1 MSSMVY
7 IRLRKKVTAH
17 AGKILRLRDV
27 AQVIAD
33 EPYATVREIPVYE
46 PDFKEGNLAV
56 LDLIDVVRRIRS
68 AFPGLDVRSIG
79 PAQVIIELQAERI
92 RPRLWWVAGVWLLLF
107 VGSALAIMNFH
118 TDVSMREVHER
129 IYYLMTGQHVHEP
142 LVLQIPY
149 SLGIGIGMIVFF
161 NHLFKRRLNDEPS
174 PLELEMYL
182 YQEHLDQYVIEHEK
196 QKERTQS

>member
-1 MSSMVY
+1 MVY
-7 IRLRKKVTAH
+7 VRLHKKVTARP
-17 AGKILRLRDV
+17 GQILRLCDV

-33 EPYATVREIPVYE
+33 EPHAAVREIPVHE
-46 PDFKEGNLAV
+46 PTFKDGNLAV
-56 LDLIDVVRRIRS
+56 LDLIDVVRQIRS
-68 AFPGLDVRSIG
+68 AFSGLDVRSIG
-79 PAQVIIELQAERI
+79 PAQVIIELESDRAAP
-92 RPRLWWVAGVWLLLF
+92 RPWWVAGVWLLLF

-129 IYYLMTGQHVHEP
+129 IYYLMTGKRVHQP

-149 SLGIGIGMIVFF
+149 SLGIGIGMFVFF
-161 NHLFKRRLNDEPS
+161 NHLFKRRFNDEPS

-182 YQEHLDQYVIEHEK
+182 YQENLDQYVIEHEK

>member
-1 MSSMVY
+1 
-7 IRLRKKVTAH
+7 
-17 AGKILRLRDV
+17 
-27 AQVIAD
+27 
-33 EPYATVREIPVYE
+33 
-46 PDFKEGNLAV
+46 
-56 LDLIDVVRRIRS
+56 
-68 AFPGLDVRSIG
+68 
-79 PAQVIIELQAERI
+79 
-92 RPRLWWVAGVWLLLF
+92 
-107 VGSALAIMNFH
+107 MNFH

>member
-7 IRLRKKVTAH
+7 VRLCKKVTARP
-17 AGKILRLRDV
+17 GQILRLGDV

-33 EPYATVREIPVYE
+33 EPHAAVREIPVYQS
-46 PDFKEGNLAV
+46 DFKDGNLAV
-56 LDLIDVVRRIRS
+56 LDLIDVVGRIRA
-68 AFPGLDVRSIG
+68 AFPGLDVRIIG
-79 PAQVIIELQAERI
+79 PAQVIIELQTARKK
-92 RPRLWWVAGVWLLLF
+92 PCKWWVAGVWLLLF

-129 IYYLMTGQHVHEP
+129 IYYLMTGEHVREP
-142 LVLQIPY
+142 LILQIPY
-149 SLGIGIGMIVFF
+149 SLGIGVGMIVFF

-182 YQEHLDQYVIEHEK
+182 YQENLDQYVIDHEK
-196 QKERTQS
+196 EKERTQS

>member
-7 IRLRKKVTAH
+7 VRLRKKVTARP
-17 AGKILRLRDV
+17 GQILRLRDV
-27 AQVIAD
+27 AQVIVD
-33 EPYATVREIPVYE
+33 EPHAAVEEIPVYE
-46 PDFKEGNLAV
+46 PGLKDGNLAV
-56 LDLIDVVRRIRS
+56 LDLIEVVRRIRS

-79 PAQVIIELQAERI
+79 PAQVIIELQSDRI
-92 RPRLWWVAGVWLLLF
+92 RPRRWWVAGVWLLLF

-118 TDVSMREVHER
+118 TDVSMREVHQR
-129 IYYLMTGQHVHEP
+129 IYYLMTGQRVQEP

-149 SLGIGIGMIVFF
+149 SFGIGIGMIVFF

-182 YQEHLDQYVIEHEK
+182 YQENLDQYVIEHEK
-196 QKERTQS
+196 QKERSRL

>member
-1 MSSMVY
+1 MVY
-7 IRLRKKVTAH
+7 VRLRKKVTARP
-17 AGKILRLRDV
+17 GQILRLRDV

-33 EPYATVREIPVYE
+33 DPHAAVEEIPVYE
-46 PDFKEGNLAV
+46 PGLKDGNLAV
-56 LDLIDVVRRIRS
+56 LDLIEVVRRIRS

-79 PAQVIIELQAERI
+79 PAQVIIELQSERFT
-92 RPRLWWVAGVWLLLF
+92 PRRWWVAGVWLLLF

-118 TDVSMREVHER
+118 TDVSMREVHQR
-129 IYYLMTGQHVHEP
+129 IYYLMTGQRVQEP

-149 SLGIGIGMIVFF
+149 SFGIGIGMIVFF

-182 YQEHLDQYVIEHEK
+182 YQENLDQYVIEHEK
-196 QKERTQS
+196 QKERSQS

>member
-1 MSSMVY
+1 MVY
-7 IRLRKKVTAH
+7 VRLRKKVTARP
-17 AGKILRLRDV
+17 GQILRLCDV

-33 EPYATVREIPVYE
+33 ESYTAVREIPVYE
-46 PDFKEGNLAV
+46 PDFKDGNLAV

-79 PAQVIIELQAERI
+79 PAQVIIELQTSRAT
-92 RPRLWWVAGVWLLLF
+92 PRLWWVTGVWLLLF

-118 TDVSMREVHER
+118 ADVSMREVHER
-129 IYYLMTGQHVHEP
+129 IYYLMTRQRVHQP

-149 SLGIGIGMIVFF
+149 SLGIGIGMLVFF

-182 YQEHLDQYVIEHEK
+182 YQENLDQYVIEHEK
-196 QKERTQS
+196 QKERTRS